1 MRRTL
6 AAAPVLFCAWTGI
19 AQAQTTTSRV
29 DSTAGGAPRWDD
41 TVFHTHRTR
50 DIKATLH
57 WLNADADL
65 RLYLARRSRSGRWR
79 PVARAVSR
87 AHPTQLLLRS
97 AGPGRYRLRVRAAT
111 GHSRFR
117 L

>member
-6 AAAPVLFCAWTGI
+6 AAALVLFCAWTGI
-19 AQAQTTTSRV
+19 PQAQTTTSRV
-29 DSTAGGAPRWDD
+29 DSTPVGAPRWDD

-79 PVARAVSR
+79 RWRGPSAVPTPRTCCCAR
-87 AHPTQLLLRS
+87 P
-97 AGPGRYRLRVRAAT
+97 GPAAT
-111 GHSRFR
+111 GCATATA
-117 L
+117 